1 MSEIG
6 EKERRLVFGVEHA
19 ETGRD
24 GSAVRMVMTMP
35 SPNVLVNTITWGG
48 RGTIV
53 DTRTLTEDSRGG
65 GGMITQQV
73 SFTHAGKGPGGSGGR
88 VSTSTRILVRDA
100 EEG

>member
-6 EKERRLVFGVEHA
+6 EKERRLIFGVEHA

-24 GSAVRMVMTMP
+24 GAAIRMVMTMP
-35 SPNVLVNTITWGG
+35 SPNVMVNTITWGG

-53 DTRTLTEDSRGG
+53 DTRTLTEDSRGA
-65 GGMITQQV
+65 MIQQQV
-73 SFTHAGKGPGGSGGR
+73 SFTHAGKGPGGAGGR
-88 VSTSTRILVRDA
+88 VSTSTRILVKDA